1 MLLKEKLRLLSKTTL
16 NPETNEP
23 YTVPEILV
31 ATKISNATWYRYL
44 DGTIPNTKNLSAIAE
59 LFNVSVDYLLDEN
72 KGAEINST
80 ESIVED
86 ILLRSNS
93 QNQHQR
99 LQDIII
105 HLTKKLQDFEEK

>member
-1 MLLKEKLRLLSKTTL
+1 MLLKEKLRLLSKNTL
-16 NPETNEP
+16 HPETNEP

-44 DGTIPNTKNLSAIAE
+44 DGTMPSAKNLSAIADF
-59 LFNVSVDYLLDEN
+59 FNVSVDYLLDEN
-72 KGAEINST
+72 RGAEINST

-93 QNQHQR
+93 QNQPQQ
-99 LQDIII
+99 LQDIIS
-105 HLTKKLQDFEEK
+105 HLTKKLNDFEEK